1 MKKYIDFLENLKVNK
16 GKLGVAP
23 HKPILLLSVFD
34 GIEQNKIKSE
44 KIYITPELVANFKD
58 NWDLLVTT
66 KHNSRFAY
74 PFFHLK
80 NEKSNFWRLIPNIG
94 YEKILLKI
102 DNSPSLKTLDTV
114 VEYAEIDKELFL
126 LFSKKESRNE
136 LRNILLATCFSET
149 RNKYSNKKITEDN
162 YLKFI
167 EDNIISD
174 TSDNLSNQKKR
185 KDG

>member
-1 MKKYIDFLENLKVNK
+1 MKKYINNFKNLKTNK
-16 GKLGVAP
+16 GKLGIAP
-23 HKPILLLSVFD
+23 HKPILLLSISD
-34 GIEQNKIKSE
+34 GIEKEQIKSE

-136 LRNILLATCFSET
+136 LRNILLATYFSET
-149 RNKYSNKKITEDN
+149 RNKYSNKKIQKT
-162 YLKFI
+162 
-167 EDNIISD
+167 II
-174 TSDNLSNQKKR
+174 
-185 KDG
+185 